1 MVQIAKNPANNLLG
15 SGIHALF
22 SLATV
27 VSGALFLLA
36 TAAGG
41 ALFLLAT
48 SVCCAFFFFGL
59 RPRDFGIHITD
70 PVRGRCSNLPN
81 PTRHAA
87 GIGARALMLCSRSQ
101 IQGPQRW
108 EPGPVTTEEMLP
120 SPHAGQH
127 DKSLSLI

>member
-1 MVQIAKNPANNLLG
+1 MFVILKVIGNGRNGSICPTASTISRGQKTIRPTMVQIAKNPANNLLG

-81 PTRHAA
+81 PHELVPLR
-87 GIGARALMLCSRSQ
+87 
-101 IQGPQRW
+101 
-108 EPGPVTTEEMLP
+108 
-120 SPHAGQH
+120 QH
-127 DKSLSLI
+127 LTAPI